1 VSGAEAVAASQEL
14 ARSEGI
20 FSGTS
25 GGGVLAV
32 ALRKAKELPAGSN
45 MVVMLPDTGERYL
58 STPLFDDVPA
68 DMTAEEKAY
77 FDSVPA
83 TTAFPQ
89 PLPQPNDEGRQVVR
103 DFIATDTVSIVAM
116 ESCEFCWTIFK
127 FLKAIG
133 VSYSSLNFDALEYAP
148 GNKGNVIRA
157 CTQEL
162 TGEVTFPQ
170 VFVDGK
176 FIGGAADACIK
187 WKKGELQP
195 LLEAAG
201 VKPPVGDNG
210 DWNGYGGDPF
220 EFLPKW
226 MTKNPLRTK

>member
-1 VSGAEAVAASQEL
+1 M
-14 ARSEGI
+14 ARLLTGRGRATV
-20 FSGTS
+20 GTS

-103 DFIATDTVSIVAM
+103 DFIATDKVSIVAM

-127 FLKAIG
+127 FLKA
-133 VSYSSLNFDALEYAP
+133 DAS
-148 GNKGNVIRA
+148 RS
-157 CTQEL
+157 
-162 TGEVTFPQ
+162 
-170 VFVDGK
+170 VF
-176 FIGGAADACIK
+176 AAARGPRDTSCH
-187 WKKGELQP
+187 W
-195 LLEAAG
+195 AAA
-201 VKPPVGDNG
+201 
-210 DWNGYGGDPF
+210 
-220 EFLPKW
+220 
-226 MTKNPLRTK
+226 